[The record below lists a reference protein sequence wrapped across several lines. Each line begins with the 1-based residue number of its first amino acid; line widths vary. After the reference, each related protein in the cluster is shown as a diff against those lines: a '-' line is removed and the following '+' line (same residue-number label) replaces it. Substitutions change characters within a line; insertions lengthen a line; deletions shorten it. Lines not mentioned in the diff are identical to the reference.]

1 METVHHPDQNPL
13 SIGGKISAFSILR
26 RWIMN
31 YELFEHPEKKN
42 FLIDMRKELDPF
54 FSELTKGGLEKYFKL
69 NKKV

>member
-1 METVHHPDQNPL
+1 
-13 SIGGKISAFSILR
+13 
-26 RWIMN
+26 MN